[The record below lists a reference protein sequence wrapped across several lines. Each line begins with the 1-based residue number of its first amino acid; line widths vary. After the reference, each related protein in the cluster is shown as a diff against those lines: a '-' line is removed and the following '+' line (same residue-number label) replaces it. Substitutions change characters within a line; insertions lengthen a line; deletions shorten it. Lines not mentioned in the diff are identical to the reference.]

1 MKRCLNCMEEYQE
14 KEEACPYCKGQGV
27 SAPADAMEAGGILD
41 GRYIAGTFRCR
52 GDNDFWYIGW
62 DALFCRRVLVME
74 YFPRRMAWRTADGG
88 VKAQDAEGKD
98 YAGSLGRFVEDS
110 RKLISLDG
118 TPGLLNV
125 LAVAEDRGSA
135 YAILEYPE
143 GDSLQQLLGDQDV
156 CPPEQ
161 VQWLVQEL
169 SVPLSAAH
177 RLGVC
182 HGQIRGER
190 IFISPDG
197 CCQIGGFC
205 GSLPGKDR
213 QSGIE
218 KDIRA
223 LANLAGSLLAGRQRW
238 AGKTFEENLRFLGQ
252 SVPECIT
259 DALRA
264 ALGEDRDRRPGSIRR
279 FADLFLD
286 EATIEM
292 YPGQGEQIGREQE

>member
-14 KEEACPYCKGQGV
+14 KEEACPYCKGQGF
-27 SAPADAMEAGGILD
+27 SAPADAMEEGGIVD
-41 GRYIAGTFRCR
+41 GRYIVGTFRCR
-52 GDNDFWYIGW
+52 GDNGFWYIGW
-62 DALFCRRVLVME
+62 DALFRRRVLVME
-74 YFPRRMAWRTADGG
+74 YFPQGMVCRAADGT
-88 VKAQDAEGKD
+88 VKVQDAKEKD
-98 YAGSLGRFVEDS
+98 YAECLGRFVDGS
-110 RKLISLDG
+110 RKLISLDD

-125 LAVAEDRGSA
+125 LAVTEDRGSA

-143 GDSLQQLLGDQDV
+143 GTSLNQLLQKQDV

-169 SVPLSAAH
+169 SVPLAAAH

-182 HGQIRGER
+182 HGQICGER
-190 IFISPDG
+190 IFVAPDG
-197 CCQIGGFC
+197 SCRIGGFG
-205 GSLPGKDR
+205 GSPPGEDR
-213 QSGIE
+213 QAGVE

-223 LANLAGSLLAGRQRW
+223 LANLAGSMLTGRQRW
-238 AGKTFEENLRFLGQ
+238 EGKTFEENLRFLGQ

-264 ALGEDRDRRPGSIRR
+264 ALGGDRDRRPGSIRR

-292 YPGQGEQIGREQE
+292 YPDQETRIGREQR